1 MHFIFIKERFIM
13 TEIEAKSDGVVS
25 KALDTIKQW
34 ADKFFG
40 FLSKVATDVKD
51 EYVNSKTKRRVFID
65 KETSLPMA
73 VEFERISDDAGEM
86 RVYININDSYK
97 KNPVVYKD
105 IPYDISNEDL
115 DSFYKDAMKKLI
127 KTLDDDDKGAFGI
140 KTSRE
145 IQARLHKVVGKRET
159 SIKLTGIKANF
170 NISEANAIFADI
182 LDNDDFIEQLPE
194 EPTDFEIVDIGDE
207 YEISSIDQ
215 AQIDFMNEGF
225 RTILCAAIKFNMA
238 MQILHWQTYND
249 EKLFTITNDMLW
261 QSQDCMN
268 QFGMWVIEFD
278 NEVTSAMISESC
290 LSSFTAIETYEG
302 PIGAEIKG
310 AISEFVDTLNFEWP
324 NFPHDIQNELDSR
337 IRRMNETVDLGLRDY

>member
-1 MHFIFIKERFIM
+1 M

-182 LDNDDFIEQLPE
+182 LDNDEFIEQLPE
-194 EPTDFEIVDIGDE
+194 EPTDFLITDGAEGYEVEDYMLSDEDE
-207 YEISSIDQ
+207 YIKDSLSE
-215 AQIDFMNEGF
+215 
-225 RTILCAAIKFNMA
+225 ILCASTLFYMNMQLMDWSASRSVELKGITANQLWMAQDRIRFLGDLYVELTDSMFNPFLCA
-238 MQILHWQTYND
+238 D
-249 EKLFTITNDMLW
+249 FTAQKEWTLGSVTKEDIADACNTLAET
-261 QSQDCMN
+261 
-268 QFGMWVIEFD
+268 IEFY
-278 NEVTSAMISESC
+278 C
-290 LSSFTAIETYEG
+290 
-302 PIGAEIKG
+302 
-310 AISEFVDTLNFEWP
+310 P
-324 NFPHDIQNELDSR
+324 NFSIDVQNTLCGYIRELKH
-337 IRRMNETVDLGLRDY
+337 IANYELKMG